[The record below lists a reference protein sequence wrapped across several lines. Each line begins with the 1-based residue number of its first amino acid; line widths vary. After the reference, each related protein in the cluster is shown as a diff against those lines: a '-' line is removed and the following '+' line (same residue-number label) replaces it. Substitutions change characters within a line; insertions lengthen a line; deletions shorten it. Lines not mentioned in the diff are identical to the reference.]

1 MTAFNDITGN
11 AIKTRVPT
19 DKFRSGHDL
28 IDWSKPLTE
37 EKKNEEESEKKT
49 LDKAEEEV

>member
-1 MTAFNDITGN
+1 MATHNDITGN
-11 AIKTRVPT
+11 MIKSRLPSEGY
-19 DKFRSGHDL
+19 KSNYDL